1 MRFSVSVA
9 MRLALRWVAIL
20 HGRVPIDFAI
30 TNGVHTYEDVL
41 KGLMAGASIMT
52 MASEL
57 LANGTGRIGEVVDEM
72 TVWMEEHEYESVQQ
86 LQGSM
91 SQQNV
96 AEPAAF
102 ERANYMKV
110 LQSWRYDPTG
120 MLPG

>member
-1 MRFSVSVA
+1 MNQW
-9 MRLALRWVAIL
+9 L
-20 HGRVPIDFAI
+20 
-30 TNGVHTYEDVL
+30 
-41 KGLMAGASIMT
+41 
-52 MASEL
+52 
-57 LANGTGRIGEVVDEM
+57 
-72 TVWMEEHEYESVQQ
+72 EEHEYESVAQ

-110 LQSWRYDPTG
+110 LQSWQQDPTG